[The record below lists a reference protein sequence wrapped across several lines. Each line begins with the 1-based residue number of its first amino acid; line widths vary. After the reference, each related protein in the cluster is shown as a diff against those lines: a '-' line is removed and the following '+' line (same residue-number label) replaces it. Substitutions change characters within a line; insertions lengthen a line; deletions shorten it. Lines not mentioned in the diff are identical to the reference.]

1 MLTFIK
7 ANYQKG
13 DSIEVTCSEGAVTG
27 IIEHVD
33 SKYIVLRLPNGQI
46 MGIAGSDVRSF
57 TAASPVPMVPTQTPV
72 VKEPTEEETEPAESA
87 TTDEHN
93 ETPATAPQD
102 QSSVTLGD
110 ILGEKAVED
119 APSASDLTTQA
130 SVTEPKVVG
139 HIDLSRLQQI
149 DPKYGRKKYFRSG
162 EENAEEQSAEDESNN
177 TTHGADYANYQRR
190 PYVAAK
196 GRVTYYNPDK
206 RFGFIHDFKN
216 DEDLYFYINQVV
228 ETDLYQNLRKGVKV
242 VFSTG
247 RNNQGLTANCI
258 HLPHSVD
265 DLYMMAE
272 DNFEAHRT
280 YVAKGLLE
288 HILEVEP
295 SNTAAKELLEEV
307 KENLPQNTA
316 PATPNSYAPSSAS
329 ATTPRFNPYTLYT
342 QAKKAYIAKDYARAE
357 EFYLKAIEAG
367 EKADSSVKDLLTL
380 YVSHFKQ
387 AETDAEKAEARKK
400 AMDFFASHRSM
411 LDDNFT
417 TKQFIALNYY
427 LPIQDYDNFLE
438 MVDELMK
445 DPQVSGTLSRKV
457 FYMWQ
462 KAIALNKQGRT
473 EDALNL
479 IDEGLR
485 LMPLNRQLQMLRE
498 SILHPVPHEES
509 QSEEPAPAAE
519 AEADQTESAPDSSE
533 DEASAAQP
541 ETPSEDDAPAE
552 GKAAAENTEA

>member
-27 IIEHVD
+27 IIEYVD
-33 SKYIVLRLPNGQI
+33 SKYIVLRLPNGHI
-46 MGIAGSDVRSF
+46 MGIASSDVRSF
-57 TAASPVPMVPTQTPV
+57 TAASPVQMVPTQTPV
-72 VKEPTEEETEPAESA
+72 VKEPKEEESEATEST
-87 TTDEHN
+87 TTDEHK
-93 ETPATAPQD
+93 ETPDTTSQE

-110 ILGEKAVED
+110 ILGEKAVDD

-130 SVTEPKVVG
+130 SVSEPKVVG

-149 DPKYGRKKYFRSG
+149 DPKYGRKKYFRSE
-162 EENAEEQSAEDESNN
+162 EENAEEQNAEDESNN
-177 TTHGADYANYQRR
+177 ATNPGADYVNYQRR

-216 DEDLYFYINQVV
+216 DADLYFYINQVV
-228 ETDLYQNLRKGVKV
+228 ETDLYQNLRKGMKV
-242 VFSTG
+242 VFSAG
-247 RNNQGLTANCI
+247 RNNQGPTANCI
-258 HLPHSVD
+258 HLPHTVD

-295 SNTAAKELLEEV
+295 DNTAAKELLEEV
-307 KENLPQNTA
+307 KESIPQSTASAAPNT
-316 PATPNSYAPSSAS
+316 YAPSSAS
-329 ATTPRFNPYTLYT
+329 AATPRFNPYTLYT

-387 AETDAEKAEARKK
+387 AETEAEKAEARKK

-473 EDALNL
+473 QDALSL
-479 IDEGLR
+479 IDEGLS

-498 SILHPVPHEES
+498 SILHPES
-509 QSEEPAPAAE
+509 RDETHSELTTIAASSSETETESEEEAPAA
-519 AEADQTESAPDSSE
+519 QSE
-533 DEASAAQP
+533 LSFDDE
-541 ETPSEDDAPAE
+541 TPAE
-552 GKAAAENTEA
+552 GKSTTEDSEA